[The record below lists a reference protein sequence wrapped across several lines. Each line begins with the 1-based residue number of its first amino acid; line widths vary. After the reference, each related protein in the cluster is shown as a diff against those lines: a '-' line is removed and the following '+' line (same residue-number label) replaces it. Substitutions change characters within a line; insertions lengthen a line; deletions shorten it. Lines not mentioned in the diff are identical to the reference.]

1 MEDNNKTP
9 FKEKLAELLDFAR
22 KKKNVLEYQE
32 VNDFFADYELEPD
45 RVEHIYF
52 AHPSSPTRR
61 SSRRS
66 TMK

>member
-45 RVEHIYF
+45 RVEHIYEYLENNGVDVLR
-52 AHPSSPTRR
+52 APIDSH
-61 SSRRS
+61 
-66 TMK
+66 